1 MSGASARRRR
11 PTIDDVAAVA
21 GVSRGTVSRVIN
33 GGHNVSPRA
42 MAAVTKAIRRTGYV
56 ANLHARGL
64 VTQRSQSVAF
74 VLSESQERL
83 FTDPNFSVLLH
94 GCTRALAEYDVAL
107 LLAVAGEEAD
117 RKRVIRF
124 LSGGHVDGALLVSP
138 HANHPIVDELRSTGL
153 PLVACGVPHGYESEL
168 AYVAADDRGGARRM
182 VEHLVGTG
190 RRRIATITG
199 PLDTYGGRHRL
210 AGYHDVL
217 GAGDPALVA
226 HGDYTQASGERAM
239 DALLS
244 RAGDLDAV
252 FVGSDLM
259 ALGALAALRRAHRR
273 VPEDVAVGG
282 FDDSPVAA
290 TAAPPRTTVRQPW
303 TRIATEMS
311 RLLLGLVAGDQGAAV
326 TLPTELVVRRSA

>member
-1 MSGASARRRR
+1 MNGAERRRR
-11 PTIDDVAAVA
+11 PTIDDVADAA

-33 GGHNVSPRA
+33 GGRNVSPRA

-56 ANLHARGL
+56 ANMHARGL

-74 VLSESQERL
+74 VLSEPQERL

-138 HANHPIVDELRSTGL
+138 HANHPVVDELRNTGL

-190 RRRIATITG
+190 RRRVATITG

-210 AGYHDVL
+210 EGYHDVL
-217 GAGDPALVA
+217 GAVDPALIA
-226 HGDYTQASGERAM
+226 HGDYTRVSGERAM
-239 DALLS
+239 DTLLA
-244 RAGDLDAV
+244 RVPDLDAV

-259 ALGALAALRRAHRR
+259 ALGALTALRRAGRR

-282 FDDSPVAA
+282 FDDSPVAV
-290 TAAPPRTTVRQPW
+290 TAEPPLTTVRQPW
-303 TRIATEMS
+303 TRIATQMS
-311 RLLLGLVAGDQGAAV
+311 QLLLALISGEQSAAI
-326 TLPTELVVRRSA
+326 TLPTELVVRQSA